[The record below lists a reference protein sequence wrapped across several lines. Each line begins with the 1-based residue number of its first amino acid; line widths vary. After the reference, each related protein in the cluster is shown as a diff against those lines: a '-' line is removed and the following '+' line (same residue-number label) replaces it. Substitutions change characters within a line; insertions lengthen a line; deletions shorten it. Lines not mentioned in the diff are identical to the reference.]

1 MGGRVYN
8 QTDILED
15 GGGYRNW
22 VRTLRDF
29 IKGKKLDEAK
39 ILTEFRDKLLNGR
52 YDELD
57 AILYDFFRK
66 NSGTKKSLDEVL
78 STFEKCKD
86 SNDFIS
92 FLSSSSP

>member
-1 MGGRVYN
+1 MGGMVYN
-8 QTDILED
+8 QTDILD
-15 GGGYRNW
+15 NGGGYRNW

-29 IKGKKLDEAK
+29 IRTKNIDEAK

-57 AILYDFFRK
+57 SVLYDFFRK
-66 NSGTKKSLDEVL
+66 NSGTKKSLDEVM
-78 STFEKCKD
+78 STFENCKD

-92 FLSSSSP
+92 FLSRSNP